1 MLQQTHSDPFAR
13 FEVVYEP
20 FGGREWVVLRSAPDG
35 EPATLAFYDEWDR
48 LKHEPVAGH
57 LLLIYHDEDART
69 LLRVP
74 SVIGLGSQ
82 SPK

>member
-1 MLQQTHSDPFAR
+1 MPQQTPIDPFTR

-20 FGGREWVVLRSAPDG
+20 CAAREGVVLRCAPDG

-48 LKHEPVAGH
+48 LMHEHAAGH

-74 SVIGLGSQ
+74 LG
-82 SPK
+82 

>member
-1 MLQQTHSDPFAR
+1 MHQQTPIDPYTRFA
-13 FEVVYEP
+13 VVYEP

-48 LKHEPVAGH
+48 LKHEPVTGH
-57 LLLIYHDEDART
+57 LLLIYHGEDART

-74 SVIGLGSQ
+74 LG
-82 SPK
+82 

>member
-1 MLQQTHSDPFAR
+1 MHQQTRSDPFAR

-48 LKHEPVAGH
+48 LTHDHAAGH

-74 SVIGLGSQ
+74 LG
-82 SPK
+82 